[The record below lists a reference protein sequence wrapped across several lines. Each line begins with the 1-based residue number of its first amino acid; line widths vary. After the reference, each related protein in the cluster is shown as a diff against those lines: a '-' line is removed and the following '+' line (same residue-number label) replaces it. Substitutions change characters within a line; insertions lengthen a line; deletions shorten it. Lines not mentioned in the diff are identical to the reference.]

1 MKGMYNMNND
11 YDGKTAE
18 EYYDNEEVI
27 EAIYYYFGLI
37 KEKQAEIEPIED
49 QIDEL
54 QQIID
59 GKNRRINEII
69 QCIFNDAEDFE
80 ISDEKLREI
89 EKEMDYKL

>member
-1 MKGMYNMNND
+1 
-11 YDGKTAE
+11 
-18 EYYDNEEVI
+18 
-27 EAIYYYFGLI
+27 LI
-37 KEKQAEIEPIED
+37 KEKVAEIEPIED

-69 QCIFNDAEDFE
+69 ECIFDITKDFE